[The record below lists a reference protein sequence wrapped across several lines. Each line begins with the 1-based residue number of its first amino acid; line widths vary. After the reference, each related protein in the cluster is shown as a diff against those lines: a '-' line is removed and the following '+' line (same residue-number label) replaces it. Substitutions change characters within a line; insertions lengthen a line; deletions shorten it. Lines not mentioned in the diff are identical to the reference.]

1 MADVLILDSVVMRMV
16 VTRYIY
22 LCTAFHPHLRP
33 PNPLTKLILAY
44 LVRKI

>member
-1 MADVLILDSVVMRMV
+1 MADVLILDNGDEDG